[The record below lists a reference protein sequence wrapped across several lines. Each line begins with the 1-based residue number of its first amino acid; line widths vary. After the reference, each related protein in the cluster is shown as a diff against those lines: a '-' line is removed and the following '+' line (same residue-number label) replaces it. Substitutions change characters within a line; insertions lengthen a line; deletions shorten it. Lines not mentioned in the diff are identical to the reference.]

1 MKSVSK
7 RIGRKG
13 SVMMEFIVVFPIY
26 LVLFGAVFA
35 IGDMLIHSN
44 RLASGDRVNA
54 FNVDGWAAGAWSFFT
69 ASVFDTAQEVD
80 DRRQAQDWLERLQD
94 GWTGRIYA
102 DATGPWTVCAG
113 SCIRDRYRLPAG
125 GTLGQLLS
133 ADRFFNTSLTG
144 PADLRSRNQMLQ
156 DWEQDRP
163 VYLRSKG
170 GNLINLSDSR
180 SYSFYVLKRR
190 VGASWRDY
198 TSGLLP
204 NERWRTEVA
213 NEAWHDAASIA
224 AGRSSCSPMDN
235 ISNLEDYHRYPQ
247 FVAWSE

>member
-1 MKSVSK
+1 
-7 RIGRKG
+7 
-13 SVMMEFIVVFPIY
+13 MEFIIVFPVY

-54 FNVDGWAAGAWSFFT
+54 FNVDGWAAGAWNFFT
-69 ASVFDTAQEVD
+69 ANVFDRTREID
-80 DRRQAQDWLERLQD
+80 DRRQVRDSLERERN
-94 GWTGRIYA
+94 GRTGRIYA

-125 GTLGQLLS
+125 GTLGRLLY
-133 ADRFFNTSLTG
+133 ADRFFSTSLPG
-144 PADLRSRNQMLQ
+144 PDSLRSRNQMLE

-163 VYLRSKG
+163 VFLRSKG
-170 GNLINLSDSR
+170 GNLIDRSDSL

-204 NERWRTEVA
+204 RERWRTEVA

-224 AGRSSCSPMDN
+224 AGRSSCSPMSA
-235 ISNLEDYHRYPQ
+235 IVELGDYYRYPQ
-247 FVAWSE
+247 FKTWSE